1 MMTLKINNYSK
12 LLLVTLFVTS
22 MPLLIYAGNDST
34 KVVKGL
40 KIENVPDTIP
50 QRKRPRI
57 LGRFDRGIVNH
68 LFVKRK
74 TWISGLTVSYIGY
87 SSEDTQFFSLLKDFD
102 AEAKIFS
109 INPFVGYFIKENV
122 CVGIKFGYQKFLGDL
137 GNFNI
142 DIDDDM
148 SFTLKDMRYD
158 QHMLSTTAFYRSY
171 VGLDRG
177 KRFGLFNETSLSF
190 NTGTARYQRGSEEN
204 RKDTNT
210 RIREIHLG
218 LNPGATVFIMENVA
232 AELSFGVV
240 GFKYREEKQTT
251 NGEESGW
258 RRSSGA
264 NFKINLLNISIG
276 VVAYL

>member
-1 MMTLKINNYSK
+1 MMMNNNYIK
-12 LLLVTLFVTS
+12 FLLLEFLLCL
-22 MPLLIYAGNDST
+22 PLVGYAHKDST
-34 KVVKGL
+34 EVFVRSKE
-40 KIENVPDTIP
+40 ISVPDTIP
-50 QRKRPRI
+50 EKRPRI

-87 SSEDTQFFSLLKDFD
+87 NSEDTEFFSLLKDFD

-122 CVGIKFGYQKFLGDL
+122 CVGIKFGYQTFLGDL

-158 QHMLSTTAFYRSY
+158 QHLLSTTVFYRSY
-171 VGLDRG
+171 VGLDRS

-190 NTGTARYQRGSEEN
+190 NSGTSRYQRGSEDN
-204 RKDTNT
+204 RRDTNT
-210 RIREIHLG
+210 RIREVHLG

-240 GFKYREEKQTT
+240 GFKYREENQTT
-251 NGEESGW
+251 NGESSGW
-258 RRSSGA
+258 RKSSGA

>member
-1 MMTLKINNYSK
+1 MGC
-12 LLLVTLFVTS
+12 F
-22 MPLLIYAGNDST
+22 PLAGHAGIDST
-34 KVVKGL
+34 RVAHKP
-40 KIENVPDTIP
+40 KIEHIPDTIP
-50 QRKRPRI
+50 EKRPRI

-122 CVGIKFGYQKFLGDL
+122 CVGIKFGYQNFLGDL
-137 GNFNI
+137 GNFSI

-148 SFTLKDMRYD
+148 SFALKDMRYD

-171 VGLDRG
+171 VGLDRS

-190 NTGTARYQRGSEEN
+190 NTGTARYQRGSEDN
-204 RKDTNT
+204 RKDTST

-240 GFKYREEKQTT
+240 GFKYREEKQIT